1 MSRIFFLVALCA
13 LSLSQLATAATVFV
27 QYPDPGGPGISFD
40 STFTARTGPGY
51 FAEADLGSAY
61 FRAKSESPDASFA
74 YAGLQN
80 LTFTNPLGSAPILLP
95 AGALGV
101 NITGQ
106 YSFGPPAPSGA
117 STAGAGIS
125 GVLSVNDGGVARVAR
140 GDHSVGIRWQ
150 DGAVFVSPTNTTVPN
165 TLNGGTVLF
174 STASLTALDMTLL
187 MPAMTIDPGKTLE
200 IIFLLQTTTG
210 ANGSGVKSLA
220 DASNSARIFLN
231 LPAGVSLV
239 DNAGVTLTW
248 VKPVPLP
255 GAFSLFGMALAGL
268 AMSRRRAV
276 AKPL

>member
-1 MSRIFFLVALCA
+1 MNRIFFLVALFA
-13 LSLSQLATAATVFV
+13 LSLSNLATAATVFV
-27 QYPDPGGPGISFD
+27 QYPDPGGPGITSD
-40 STFTARTGPGY
+40 PTFATRTGPG
-51 FAEADLGSAY
+51 FFTEADLGSAY
-61 FRAKSESPDASFA
+61 FKAKSESPDASFA

-106 YSFGPPAPSGA
+106 YSFGPPAPSGE
-117 STAGAGIS
+117 STAGASII
-125 GVLSVNDGGVARVAR
+125 GVLSVNDGSVARVAR
-140 GDHSVGIRWQ
+140 GDHTLGTHWVN
-150 DGAVFVSPTNTTVPN
+150 GAVFNPTNTTTPT

-174 STASLTALDMTLL
+174 NTATLTNLDMTLL
-187 MPAMTIDPGKTLE
+187 MPAMTIDPGETLE
-200 IIFLLQTTTG
+200 LTFLLQTITG

-231 LPAGVSLV
+231 LPAGVSLI
-239 DNAGVTLTW
+239 DNAGTTLSW

-268 AMSRRRAV
+268 VMCRRRAV
-276 AKPL
+276 AKPR